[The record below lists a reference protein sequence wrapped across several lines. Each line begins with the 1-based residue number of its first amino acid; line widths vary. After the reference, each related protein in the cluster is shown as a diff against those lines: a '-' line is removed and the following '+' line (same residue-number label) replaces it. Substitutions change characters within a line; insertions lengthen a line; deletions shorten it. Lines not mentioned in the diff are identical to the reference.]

1 MTGSIR
7 PAIIRLKN
15 LSFYAYHGNSEA
27 EKETGRRY
35 EVDCELVCDIAKAAE
50 TDSLAY
56 AVDYTKVYFMIE
68 DIVINNK
75 FNLIETLAA
84 RLADSI
90 FESFVIDLLKI
101 KVRKMTP
108 PIPGN
113 IDYCEIET
121 ERSR

>member
-1 MTGSIR
+1 MADSKK

-35 EVDCELVCDIAKAAE
+35 EVDCELVCDIAKASE
-50 TDSLAY
+50 TDSLEY
-56 AVDYTKVYFMIE
+56 AVDYTKVYYMIK
-68 DIVINNK
+68 DIVKNNK
-75 FNLIETLAA
+75 FNLIETLADS
-84 RLADSI
+84 LADSI
-90 FESFVIDLLKI
+90 FESFAIERLKI

-113 IDYCEIET
+113 IDYFEIET
-121 ERSR
+121 ERAR

>member
-1 MTGSIR
+1 MAESKK

-50 TDSLAY
+50 TDSLTN
-56 AVDYTKVYFMIE
+56 AVDYSKVYYMIE

-75 FNLIETLAA
+75 FNLIETLADS
-84 RLADSI
+84 LADSI
-90 FESFVIDLLKI
+90 FESFAIERLKI

-113 IDYCEIET
+113 IDYFEIET
-121 ERSR
+121 ERAR